1 MTAWR
6 RAPWR
11 RRVLA
16 VLLLTGS
23 LGARA
28 SAQQP
33 TPPAPG
39 PGPSPRPGVVR
50 ADTGKNGRA
59 GRDSSGKRIKV
70 DLIKWEETDST
81 MDALLKRANFSVTKY
96 QGDKV
101 TFDANK
107 RDLTLQGKPAG
118 VLRVRTLLVGSQVIY
133 NDSTQLVTAKGDT
146 VVLRDP
152 DQSAEDLVVKGGGL
166 RYDIA
171 EARGV
176 AQGLE
181 TTVDNKGASW
191 IVYGHQAALRNIED
205 TLAVDTLQRKQSI
218 FYAKDGR
225 ITSCADSL
233 PHYHFSAGEMKVVSG
248 GFMVGRPA
256 VLYLADV
263 PVAWLPFIF
272 QDMRQGRRSG
282 VLVPR
287 LGVSELLRNSATY
300 QRTVENM
307 GYYFAMSDYMDAT
320 IWADWRSE
328 ARPPTGG
335 FGFTRLSGDY
345 RYRWLSRFINGGLA
359 ASYLQ
364 QGDGSNNLALRWFHT
379 QNFSQNSSLNANVN
393 YVTNTTVQRNTTLD
407 PRLVVGSIQSQINY
421 TRTLGPLNIAIGG
434 SQAQYPGRP
443 QTDRTFPTLNVSSRP
458 VELAS
463 WLTWTPGVS
472 ISNAEILNLDQAG
485 EFSKRYTVNSL
496 GGIDSAVIRQNTRT
510 TNASIQSPLKI
521 GSFQLQLG
529 GNFSDRTLDF
539 PQSRLIVDVN
549 DTTQKQTRVYA
560 RTFESGFDFQFGFS
574 LPAVFGSSWKLTPTL
589 NLQNVDPSPFFVR
602 NERTG
607 GAWVS
612 QSKKLVY
619 GLSVSPVFFGL
630 FNGFG
635 AVSRFRHTISPTLSW
650 NYAPSSTV
658 SDEFL
663 AALGKTR
670 PSYLG
675 SLAQNSLTLGLSQ
688 NLEAKLR
695 AEGDTGEGKKV
706 RILSLSFPSVS
717 YNFEQ
722 LKEIRR
728 RRDLAGKTAPS
739 WTAGLTSD
747 NFGFTARS
755 DLLPGF
761 DLGMDWSMFQ
771 GSVLS
776 DTAVFKPFNTSIRA
790 SLTLDRSSP
799 LVQLARRMLGM
810 REAPQA
816 GTGTGT
822 GAQNGIGGTPG
833 MTPSLSG
840 GSIIGSAV
848 RPQTYEIPSGQGWRL
863 NLTFSSTRTRPPV
876 GGNVI
881 TVDPLLACEPYRN
894 LSAQL
899 YDQCRLNPQNLP
911 PTNPVQGTSLGGPV
925 FVTPPVTNLQ
935 FQYSFNLTPKWAA
948 MWSSSYDAEK
958 QLFAAQVVS
967 LQRDMHD
974 WRATFSFTQAPN
986 GNASFSFFIALKAEP
1001 EIKFNYDRN
1010 TLTSPT
1016 VR

>member
-1 MTAWR
+1 M
-6 RAPWR
+6 
-11 RRVLA
+11 
-16 VLLLTGS
+16 
-23 LGARA
+23 LGALLVIGA
-28 SAQQP
+28 LAPAAAQVP
-33 TPPAPG
+33 TPRPG
-39 PGPSPRPGVVR
+39 PGPSAPRVG
-50 ADTGKNGRA
+50 ADTGKGGRA
-59 GRDSSGKRIKV
+59 QRDSTGKLKKV
-70 DLIKWEETDST
+70 ELIKWEETDST
-81 MDALLKRANFSVTKY
+81 MDALLKRPGFSVTKY

-101 TFDANK
+101 LFDAGK
-107 RDLTLQGKPAG
+107 RDLTLKGVPAG
-118 VLRVRTLLVGSQVIY
+118 VLRVRTLLVGTSVVY
-133 NDSTQLVTAKGDT
+133 NDSTQLVIAEGDT

-166 RYDIA
+166 RYDIK

-176 AQGLE
+176 ARGLE

-205 TLAVDTLQRKQSI
+205 STATDTLQRKQSI

-307 GYYFAMSDYMDAT
+307 GYYFALNDYMDAT
-320 IWADWRSE
+320 LWADWRSE

-335 FGFTRLSGDY
+335 FGYSRISGDY
-345 RYRWLSRFINGGLA
+345 RYRWLSRFITGGIG
-359 ASYLQ
+359 ASFLQ
-364 QGDGSNNLALRWFHT
+364 QGDGTTNTQFHINHT
-379 QNFSQNSSLNANVN
+379 QNFSQTSTLNANVN
-393 YVTNTTVQRNTTLD
+393 YVTNTTVQRNTTID
-407 PRLVVGSIQSQINY
+407 PRLVVGSIQSQVNY
-421 TRTLGPLNIAIGG
+421 TKTLGPLNIALGG
-434 SQAQYPGRP
+434 SQSQYPGRP
-443 QTDRTFPTLNVSSRP
+443 QTDRNFPTLSISTRP
-458 VELAS
+458 IEIAS
-463 WLTWTPGVS
+463 WLTWTPGLS
-472 ISNAEILNLDQAG
+472 ASNQQTIDLDQAG
-485 EFSKRYTVNSL
+485 EFSKRYSINAT
-496 GGIDSAVIRQNTRT
+496 GGLDSSVIRQNTRT
-510 TNASIQSPLKI
+510 SALTLQSPLKI
-521 GSFQLQLG
+521 GSFQLALSAAL
-529 GNFSDRTLDF
+529 NDRSLDY

-549 DTTQKQTRVYA
+549 DTTKRETRVFA
-560 RTFESGFDFQFGFS
+560 RTYESGFDFQLGFS
-574 LPAVFGSSWKLTPTL
+574 LPSLFNSSWKLTPSV
-589 NLQNVDPSPFFVR
+589 NLVNVDASPFFVR

-607 GAWVS
+607 GNWVS

-619 GLSVSPVFFGL
+619 SLGIAPSFFGL

-635 AVSRFRHTISPTLSW
+635 AVSRFRHSISPSLSW
-650 NYAPSSTV
+650 NFAPASTV

-663 AALGKTR
+663 SALGKTR

-675 SLAQNSLTLGLSQ
+675 SLAQNGLTFSLAQ

-706 RILSLSFPSVS
+706 RILSISGIGFS

-722 LKEIRR
+722 LKEIQRR
-728 RRDLAGKTAPS
+728 RQLAGKVAPS

-747 NFGFTARS
+747 QFGFTARS

-761 DLGMDWSMFQ
+761 DLGMDWSLFQ
-771 GSVLS
+771 GSVLT

-790 SLTLDRSSP
+790 TLSLDRSSP

-810 REAPQA
+810 REAPL
-816 GTGTGT
+816 TGTGT
-822 GAQNGIGGTPG
+822 GSGQQNSIGGTPG
-833 MTPSLSG
+833 MTPALSG
-840 GSIIGSAV
+840 GSVIGSTV

-881 TVDPLLACEPYRN
+881 TVDPLIACEPLKN
-894 LSAQL
+894 LSTIL
-899 YDQCRLNPQNLP
+899 YDQCRNNPQNLP

-986 GNASFSFFIALKAEP
+986 GNASFSFFISLKAEP

-1010 TLTSPT
+1010 TLTSPGA
-1016 VR
+1016 R